1 MSNHFNNSPAFGVI
15 HNGTTVPGRT
25 GLSMRDYFAAA
36 ALQGLLADDA
46 KSAGW
51 EEYAKMAYHI
61 ADAMVNESN
70 IN

>member
-36 ALQGLLADDA
+36 AL
-46 KSAGW
+46 
-51 EEYAKMAYHI
+51 
-61 ADAMVNESN
+61 
-70 IN
+70 